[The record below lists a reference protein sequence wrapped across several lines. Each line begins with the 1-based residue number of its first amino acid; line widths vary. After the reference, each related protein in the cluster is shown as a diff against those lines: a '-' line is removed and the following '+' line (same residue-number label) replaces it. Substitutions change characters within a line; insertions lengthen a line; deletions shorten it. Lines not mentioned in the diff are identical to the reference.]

1 MQKFRLRNNQK
12 GFTLVEIAIVMVIIG
27 LLIGGILKGQEMINN
42 AKVKRVVKQADE
54 MRAAVM
60 TFYDKYGQYPGDEN
74 SPLFPPGTDTTTGNN
89 NGQIAGAEI
98 NAVMSDLALANLI
111 SGTYNATTPLPSNAF
126 GGTTSVAWVD
136 PPGPVVAKHFIVYT
150 VLPPEVCQEIDV
162 KYDDGV
168 YTTGS
173 IIGSAAYTA
182 GGAPLTL
189 YIAF

>member
-1 MQKFRLRNNQK
+1 MKKLRLRNNQK

-74 SPLFPPGTDTTTGNN
+74 STLFPPGVDTAPGDN
-89 NGQIAGAEI
+89 NGQIYAAE
-98 NAVMSDLALANLI
+98 APGVFTDLVLANLV
-111 SGTYNATTPLPSNAF
+111 SGAYTAAAPYPSNAF
-126 GGTTSVAWVD
+126 GGTTRVQWVD
-136 PPGPVVAKHFIVYT
+136 PGPGTARHYIWYT
-150 VLPPEVCQEIDV
+150 NLPAEACLEIDV

-168 YTTGS
+168 VNTGS
-173 IIGSAAYTA
+173 IAGSAVYTA
-182 GGAPLTL
+182 GNTIANF